1 MSQPLVAKNAILWDG
16 TTPIGFCREV
26 RWSIDADLIK
36 DYKTDSDKPAIL
48 ESGNK
53 TFKITFRRF
62 YIDKTYTDKVYTGT
76 KFTTVEIRPQGTGT
90 GKEKI
95 AFSNLVLNKF
105 EGSWASGGI
114 VYESVEGEASD
125 VTIGTQP

>member
-1 MSQPLVAKNAILWDG
+1 MSSPMIARNAVLWDG
-16 TTPIGFCREV
+16 TAPIGFCREV
-26 RWSIDADLIK
+26 RWSDEADAIK

-53 TFKITFRRF
+53 TYKVSFRRF
-62 YIDKTYTDKVYTGT
+62 YIDKTYAEKVSSGT
-76 KFTTVEIRPQGTGT
+76 KFASVEIRPAGTGV

-95 AFSNLVLNKF
+95 TFSNLLLLKF

-114 VYESVEGEASD
+114 LYESVEGEAMD
-125 VTIGTQP
+125 IAFGTQ